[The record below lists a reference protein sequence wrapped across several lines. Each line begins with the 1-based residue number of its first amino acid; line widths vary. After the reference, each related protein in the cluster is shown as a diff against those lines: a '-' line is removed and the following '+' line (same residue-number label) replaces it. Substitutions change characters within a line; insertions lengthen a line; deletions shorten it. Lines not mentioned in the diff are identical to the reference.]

1 MRICGLIAFVL
12 LQTTTVVSQDV
23 NPSTIDI
30 VRDKW
35 GVPHIY
41 AKTDAAVAYGLAWA
55 NSEDDFKTIQQ
66 GFLAG
71 KAMLGSYSGKSGATV
86 DYIVQLLQCRRI
98 VEERYDKDIATDYK
112 RVLEGY
118 AAGINAFAKAHPKE
132 VLLKNLF
139 PVTPKDMLTYS
150 VLQLAISSGADKAL
164 REITS
169 GTIPLAPQ
177 LASGGSNAYA
187 FNSKKTEDGNVYLAI
202 NSHQPLEGPVAW
214 YEAHLASEEGWNI
227 LGALFPGAPSILHGC
242 NENLGWAHTVNYP
255 DKLDVYQLELN
266 PENKTQYKFD
276 GQWEELKS
284 TRIKLRVKIAGFK
297 IGVKK
302 NIWESKY
309 GSTLVTDKG
318 AFAIRTGA
326 LMEIRALEQWYRMN
340 KAKNFSEFKKALS
353 MLAIPGYNIVYADR
367 FDTIF
372 HISNGKL
379 PIRNS
384 NYDWKNTLPGN
395 TSETLWSEF
404 HSFGDLPQVLNP
416 SSGYVFNSNHSPF
429 NSTASADNLQPK
441 AYDQTM
447 GFETN
452 DNNRSLRFME
462 LIKQYPTLSYEN
474 FKQIKYDLQLPV
486 KLAYETN
493 ADSLFLL
500 SSSEDPQ
507 LQDLIQT
514 LRSWDHKA
522 DINSRGAAIFSI
534 IYYQVV
540 KEQQQGAGY
549 RYLSKK
555 KSMELLE
562 FVRQYLLS
570 NFGRVNVVLGEYQ
583 KLVRGNKEVALPGI
597 PDVISAMRSG
607 VFKNGK
613 VKGEQGES
621 YIELVR
627 FTPQGPEIESVN
639 CYGASNRPNSPHYA
653 DQMEL
658 FVKQKTKLM
667 TLNKEKVYKEAER
680 IYHPQ

>member
-1 MRICGLIAFVL
+1 
-12 LQTTTVVSQDV
+12 
-23 NPSTIDI
+23 
-30 VRDKW
+30 
-35 GVPHIY
+35 
-41 AKTDAAVAYGLAWA
+41 
-55 NSEDDFKTIQQ
+55 
-66 GFLAG
+66 
-71 KAMLGSYSGKSGATV
+71 
-86 DYIVQLLQCRRI
+86 
-98 VEERYDKDIATDYK
+98 
-112 RVLEGY
+112 
-118 AAGINAFAKAHPKE
+118 
-132 VLLKNLF
+132 
-139 PVTPKDMLTYS
+139 
-150 VLQLAISSGADKAL
+150 
-164 REITS
+164 
-169 GTIPLAPQ
+169 
-177 LASGGSNAYA
+177 
-187 FNSKKTEDGNVYLAI
+187 
-202 NSHQPLEGPVAW
+202 
-214 YEAHLASEEGWNI
+214 
-227 LGALFPGAPSILHGC
+227 
-242 NENLGWAHTVNYP
+242 
-255 DKLDVYQLELN
+255 
-266 PENKTQYKFD
+266 
-276 GQWEELKS
+276 
-284 TRIKLRVKIAGFK
+284 
-297 IGVKK
+297 
-302 NIWESKY
+302 
-309 GSTLVTDKG
+309 
-318 AFAIRTGA
+318 
-326 LMEIRALEQWYRMN
+326 
-340 KAKNFSEFKKALS
+340 
-353 MLAIPGYNIVYADR
+353 
-367 FDTIF
+367 
-372 HISNGKL
+372 
-379 PIRNS
+379 
-384 NYDWKNTLPGN
+384 
-395 TSETLWSEF
+395 
-404 HSFGDLPQVLNP
+404 
-416 SSGYVFNSNHSPF
+416 
-429 NSTASADNLQPK
+429 
-441 AYDQTM
+441 M

-621 YIELVR
+621 YIELVS

-658 FVKQKTKLM
+658 FVQQKTKPM

-680 IYHPQ
+680 IYHPE